1 MKYGKSVARHRSIT
15 KDLGKL
21 DSNNF
26 YSFKTFDDKEEKR
39 CGARLKDFQGEMK
52 FVFFPP

>member
-1 MKYGKSVARHRSIT
+1 MKYGKSVARDRSIT

-26 YSFKTFDDKEEKR
+26 YSFKTFDDKEEMW
-39 CGARLKDFQGEMK
+39 CQTEGFSG
-52 FVFFPP
+52 